1 MSITCQYVDAN
12 GELQIATVCAG
23 ETETGMVPAVTMCHQ
38 PELLVTIPTYGN
50 ECEVVALET
59 DPIPPTPTPT
69 GNVQKQLWFSSVID
83 FTVTGNTNIY
93 RVPDDYALMIDTL
106 EIVTLSITGAA
117 IAPTVKFGTSADDDL
132 FFGPTLSES
141 NAANARHVAE
151 IPQNLVSATTFVSG
165 GVHTKS
171 TATTHI
177 GLFIFTGY
185 LIELP

>member
-1 MSITCQYVDAN
+1 MSITCKYVDTN
-12 GELQIATVCAG
+12 GDIQLAQVCAG
-23 ETETGMVPAVTMCHQ
+23 LTEQGMVPALTMCQ
-38 PELLVTIPTYGN
+38 YPELIVTIPLFGN
-50 ECEVVALET
+50 DCEVVELTT

-106 EIVTLSITGAA
+106 EIVTLQITNPG

-132 FFGPTLSES
+132 FFGPTLSQS
-141 NAANARHVAE
+141 NAVNERHVAE

-165 GVHTKS
+165 GVHLVS
-171 TATTHI
+171 TATVHI